1 MSSKEKVIQENLR
14 VAELRIEVSF
24 MKKER
29 EAELQAGS
37 LKLEEEMENA
47 KTRVKISEQGK
58 LEVKVQSEK
67 MVLTEESGKT
77 RK

>member
-24 MKKER
+24 MKKKR
-29 EAELQAGS
+29 EAELQEGS

>member
-24 MKKER
+24 MKKKR
-29 EAELQAGS
+29 EAELQARS